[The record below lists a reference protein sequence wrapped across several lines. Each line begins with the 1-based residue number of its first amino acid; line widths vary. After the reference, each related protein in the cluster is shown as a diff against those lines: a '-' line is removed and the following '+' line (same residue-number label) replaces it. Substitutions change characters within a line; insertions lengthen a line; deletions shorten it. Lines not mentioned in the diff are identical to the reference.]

1 MLLTDGRRTV
11 RIEMR
16 IWNGRYYT
24 PDWSEEFFEAGLLM
38 RSSNTGAY
46 YVDDIDYCIDQAND
60 WANKEGDFADDGF
73 PSAEDRVVFVR
84 EEIDPCI

>member
-16 IWNGRYYT
+16 TWTGSNLT
-24 PDWSEEFFEAGLLM
+24 PDWSLDFFMAQNLQYDPDTEE
-38 RSSNTGAY
+38 Y
-46 YVDDIDYCIDQAND
+46 HVDNLDYCIDAAND

-73 PSAEDRVVFVR
+73 PPIEDRVVIIG
-84 EEIDPCI
+84 EETTSCI